1 MQYRIPVANEG
12 FIFRV
17 SMERNDDRKSL
28 YVRGQAL
35 LGTGFATILHAFLNA
50 NPSNFSDMT
59 ADVLTNTF
67 LFSL

>member
-28 YVRGQAL
+28 YDPLREGSS
-35 LGTGFATILHAFLNA
+35 TSWNRICYY
-50 NPSNFSDMT
+50 PS
-59 ADVLTNTF
+59 
-67 LFSL
+67 

>member
-35 LGTGFATILHAFLNA
+35 LGTGFATILHDFFNA
-50 NPSNFSDMT
+50 NPSRI
-59 ADVLTNTF
+59 
-67 LFSL
+67 